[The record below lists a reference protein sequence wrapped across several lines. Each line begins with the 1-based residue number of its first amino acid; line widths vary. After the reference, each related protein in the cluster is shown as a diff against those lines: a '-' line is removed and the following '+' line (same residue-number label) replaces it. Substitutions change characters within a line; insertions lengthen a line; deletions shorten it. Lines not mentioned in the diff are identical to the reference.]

1 MKLGVFDI
9 VGPIMIGPS
18 SSHTAGAVRLGR
30 LARAILG
37 KDPCKA
43 DIFLHGSFAQT
54 CKGHGTDPALVAGL
68 LGMRTD
74 DKRISH
80 SLEMAKAAGLQV
92 KFAKAD
98 LGFVHPNTV
107 KLVLEDDQGTVRT
120 VVGSSVG
127 GGNIVVSQIND
138 FAVEFTGEFFTLC
151 VLYPDRI
158 GMVARVSALLA
169 EGQVN
174 IARMR
179 VSRKARGAKALMV
192 VETDNTVPPEVL
204 ALIRKMKY
212 IDKVIAIDPID

>member
-1 MKLGVFDI
+1 
-9 VGPIMIGPS
+9 
-18 SSHTAGAVRLGR
+18 
-30 LARAILG
+30 
-37 KDPCKA
+37 
-43 DIFLHGSFAQT
+43 
-54 CKGHGTDPALVAGL
+54 
-68 LGMRTD
+68 
-74 DKRISH
+74 
-80 SLEMAKAAGLQV
+80 MAKAAGLQV

-138 FAVEFTGEFFTLC
+138 FAVEFTGEFLLFVFC
-151 VLYPDRI
+151 IRPDRWWP
-158 GMVARVSALLA
+158 
-169 EGQVN
+169 ECPPF
-174 IARMR
+174 
-179 VSRKARGAKALMV
+179 SRRASEYRPHESIQESPGAKALMV

>member
-54 CKGHGTDPALVAGL
+54 CKGHGTDLALVAGL

-138 FAVEFTGEFFTLC
+138 FAVEFTGEF
-151 VLYPDRI
+151 
-158 GMVARVSALLA
+158 LLFVFCIRTGSGWWP
-169 EGQVN
+169 EC
-174 IARMR
+174 
-179 VSRKARGAKALMV
+179 
-192 VETDNTVPPEVL
+192 PPF
-204 ALIRKMKY
+204 
-212 IDKVIAIDPID
+212 